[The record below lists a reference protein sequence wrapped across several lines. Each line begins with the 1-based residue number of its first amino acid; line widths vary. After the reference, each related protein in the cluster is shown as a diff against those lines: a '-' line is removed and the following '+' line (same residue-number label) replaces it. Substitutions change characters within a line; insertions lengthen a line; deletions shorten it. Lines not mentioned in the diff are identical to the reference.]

1 MKLHKVYLLLGSNIG
16 DREQHIHHGVEQI
29 RALAGNIVTISSF
42 YETEPWGVTDQT
54 DYLNAAALIETELT
68 PEKLFHRL
76 KSIEAGEGR
85 TDQKKYAPRTLDID
99 ILFYDDE
106 VIHSDNLEI
115 PHAKLHLRQ
124 FTLVPLNE
132 IAGNFRHPVLK
143 KTISELL
150 AECGDELG
158 VRLFSLQQ

>member
-16 DREQHIHHGVEQI
+16 DREGHLRHGIQQL
-29 RALAGNIVTISSF
+29 RAQAGNVVTISSF
-42 YETEPWGVTDQT
+42 YETEPWGVTDQP

-68 PEKLFHRL
+68 ALKLFHLL
-76 KSIEAGEGR
+76 KSIEVGEGR
-85 TDQKKYAPRTLDID
+85 TDPKKYASRTLDID

-106 VIHSDNLEI
+106 VIRSEDLVI
-115 PHAKLHLRQ
+115 PHSRLHLRQ
-124 FTLVPLNE
+124 FTLVPMNE

-150 AECGDELG
+150 AECEDKLE